1 MLKNGVNVDFK
12 VKNLNFLSI
21 YLRFYE
27 RKINFETVKAFIDAG
42 INVNELDEHKENVL
56 FEYLRSCP

>member
-21 YLRFYE
+21 YLRFYD

-42 INVNELDEHKENVL
+42 INVNELDEHIENVL